1 MFCVTNNGYHSEFF
15 QVSQGIRQGCPLSA
29 LLFVLVVEIMA
40 ANIRNNHN
48 IKGIKVG
55 EAEIKISQ
63 LADDTSLFLQ
73 DLQSVKHATDFLREF
88 GEISGLK
95 LNCSKTEAIWI
106 GSNIGRSD
114 KPLGIKWIEGTFKCL
129 GVWCSNNTDEMITK
143 NYRERINK
151 IKQVLNIW
159 QCRNLSLKGKV
170 TVIWS
175 VALPQ
180 LLYIC
185 SCLYTPQWV
194 INEVDKILFAFLWGG
209 KKAHVKKRT
218 IISTT
223 TEGGLKMVHFAS
235 MVTALKINWIK
246 RLSTMSSN
254 CSCLASYFIDSLM
267 PIALFFKCKMD
278 VNLLNNTNLFYH
290 QILKYWFDLYPGETE
305 CTDTSNEILWYN
317 RDIRIDNRIVFLK
330 KWWEKGI
337 YRLNHVINN
346 NGTPKPKLDIESTFD
361 IKINIMHYNSLI
373 HAIPQALKQKC
384 TNQAANELDHKI
396 KLGKLIVNLPN
407 LRCKDVYKYLVSKVC
422 SPPTC
427 INKWAEIYNTAD
439 NIWEGVFELPY
450 KVCTETQLQSFQFKI
465 IHRFF
470 PCNYSL
476 ALWYEDVSNICQYCT
491 KDVDTLEHYFMQ
503 CPDVKIFW
511 SRLMQLWEN
520 TYGFSFALSKLD
532 ILFGIINENDDVVI
546 DALNYCILVGKWY
559 IYFVKY
565 SSKKISFLHYLH
577 LLKTKLQVL
586 ELIYCLKDKK
596 DLFTDKWSMV
606 YNSIQQYTF

>member
-1 MFCVTNNGYHSEFF
+1 LLNTDYKILTKLLAKRLQKVLFKIIASDQTGYIKNRYIGENIRTIIDIMQYTAKEQLPGILLQLDFEKAFDSVSWKFLNNTLSHFNFGPMFKKWVKIIYNQPMFCVTNNGYHSEFF
-15 QVSQGIRQGCPLSA
+15 QVSRGIRQGCPLSA

-194 INEVDKILFAFLWGG
+194 IKKLTKFFSLSCGVG
-209 KKAHVKKRT
+209 KKHTLK
-218 IISTT
+218 S
-223 TEGGLKMVHFAS
+223 GLLFLPP
-235 MVTALKINWIK
+235 LKE
-246 RLSTMSSN
+246 
-254 CSCLASYFIDSLM
+254 D
-267 PIALFFKCKMD
+267 
-278 VNLLNNTNLFYH
+278 
-290 QILKYWFDLYPGETE
+290 LKWFTL
-305 CTDTSNEILWYN
+305 
-317 RDIRIDNRIVFLK
+317 
-330 KWWEKGI
+330 
-337 YRLNHVINN
+337 
-346 NGTPKPKLDIESTFD
+346 
-361 IKINIMHYNSLI
+361 
-373 HAIPQALKQKC
+373 QA
-384 TNQAANELDHKI
+384 
-396 KLGKLIVNLPN
+396 
-407 LRCKDVYKYLVSKVC
+407 
-422 SPPTC
+422 
-427 INKWAEIYNTAD
+427 W
-439 NIWEGVFELPY
+439 
-450 KVCTETQLQSFQFKI
+450 
-465 IHRFF
+465 
-470 PCNYSL
+470 
-476 ALWYEDVSNICQYCT
+476 
-491 KDVDTLEHYFMQ
+491 
-503 CPDVKIFW
+503 
-511 SRLMQLWEN
+511 
-520 TYGFSFALSKLD
+520 
-532 ILFGIINENDDVVI
+532 
-546 DALNYCILVGKWY
+546 
-559 IYFVKY
+559 
-565 SSKKISFLHYLH
+565 
-577 LLKTKLQVL
+577 
-586 ELIYCLKDKK
+586 
-596 DLFTDKWSMV
+596 
-606 YNSIQQYTF
+606 